1 MCRYFKLFNM
11 QPVIQ
16 QEANGCAIAC
26 TATLAGVS
34 YAAAKKAEKILG
46 ITAADAT
53 LWSGTAH
60 IRKLLNYYKISTNP
74 TETPFESWQALPDRA
89 LLAIKWHKEKNTAY
103 WHWVVFV
110 RDEKSE
116 YVLDSKS
123 TLKQNIRTD
132 FGRIKPKWFIGIT
145 DIKPYRLD

>member
-1 MCRYFKLFNM
+1 VKL
-11 QPVIQ
+11 VIQ

-26 TATLAGVS
+26 TAALAGVS
-34 YAAAKKAEKILG
+34 CAAAKKIAKALG
-46 ITAADAT
+46 ITPADAT
-53 LWSGTAH
+53 LWSSTAH
-60 IRKLLNYYKISTNP
+60 IRKLLKHYKISASP
-74 TETPFESWQALPDRA
+74 TETPFKNWQALPDRA

-110 RDEKSE
+110 RDEKGE

-145 DIKPYRLD
+145 DRKTYKID